1 MPNFKK
7 DRSKFTMKGFSP
19 FNVGTPY
26 KANGN
31 EKGKTV
37 VRRKLNK
44 TGATEAATERIKM
57 QDKVVP
63 TAPKKPKVEPLSN
76 KKKRLEKEGKTNTQE
91 YKDLIKK
98 LETGPGSYGNEE
110 WDKE

>member
-31 EKGKTV
+31 EK
-37 VRRKLNK
+37 
-44 TGATEAATERIKM
+44 AATERIKM